1 MVSEINKNYFML
13 TFLEEMYIKILKEC
27 TFDPVLSVLGYMSNI
42 GQNIEKHSNKTL
54 FIKYRN

>member
-1 MVSEINKNYFML
+1 ML